1 MVWIKAVMSG
11 YGYTWLRVNPRNL
24 PYVCAYTFMYVLPVT
39 ICNLF
44 NSTTEKPKKNK
55 KIKGLQNGY
64 R

>member
-1 MVWIKAVMSG
+1 MSG
-11 YGYTWLRVNPRNL
+11 YSYRWLQENLRNL

-44 NSTTEKPKKNK
+44 NCFLKKKKKNR
-55 KIKGLQNGY
+55 KIRGLQNGY